1 MRKANCHWNIPL
13 TSLSDHLNGKTRSK
27 KVGSLGVKLKDEEAK
42 VVSWILGMQDYGLL
56 ITLQQPNSRLLN

>member
-1 MRKANCHWNIPL
+1 
-13 TSLSDHLNGKTRSK
+13 LNGKTRSK